1 MIHSDQSP
9 HSQAN
14 RSSNTIAKRS
24 RPVSSSDA
32 SAARVGGRE
41 NETQPIPK
49 QNRSDEA
56 NQAISPPDHHDGS
69 GSSMS
74 TIDGDMFLRPDK
86 DGEANEDMNRTSS
99 PSPSRLPSSI
109 RAAKLPPFSKKR
121 NRKGGSKKKIL
132 KKSPDAPKRFKSRC
146 VFALGTQEHIDHCC
160 VLINSFYD
168 SSSRLPHVRI
178 LRCQVSCST
187 LYTDTRKFETRCQQK
202 RESQNR

>member
-14 RSSNTIAKRS
+14 GSSNTIAKRS
-24 RPVSSSDA
+24 RPVSSSDPR
-32 SAARVGGRE
+32 AATVGGSE
-41 NETQPIPK
+41 NKIQPVPK
-49 QNRSDEA
+49 QSRSDEA
-56 NQAISPPDHHDGS
+56 HQAISPPDHHDGS

-74 TIDGDMFLRPDK
+74 TIDGDVFLRPDK
-86 DGEANEDMNRTSS
+86 DGEANEDMNRSSS

-109 RAAKLPPFSKKR
+109 RTAKLPPFSKKR

-146 VFALGTQEHIDHCC
+146 VFALGTQVHIDHCC
-160 VLINSFYD
+160 VLISFYD
-168 SSSRLPHVRI
+168 SPSRLPHARI
-178 LRCQVSCST
+178 LRCKVSCST
-187 LYTDTRKFETRCQQK
+187 QYTDTRKFETPCQQK